1 LKEVAEE
8 ESHRQ
13 AEDKAQQEKLE
24 IEIRSL
30 RSALSSLPQDFLAEI
45 KLPQSNNKSG
55 GGLA

>member
-45 KLPQSNNKSG
+45 KLPQSNNK
-55 GGLA
+55 